1 MFFCHWDN
9 IVWQA
14 QAKHGRT
21 PGIYIFMGIV
31 KGDPGG
37 TLLTLATS
45 TDTSGNMEGKEEDF
59 PEQSLQT
66 LTS

>member
-1 MFFCHWDN
+1 
-9 IVWQA
+9 
-14 QAKHGRT
+14 
-21 PGIYIFMGIV
+21 MGELQV
-31 KGDPGG
+31 FTFLWVDPGG